1 MKYLLLIFSLL
12 FANLSFAQNNKQN
25 IRGNILDKFSQSPII
40 GASVQIV
47 NNAFNKGTHT
57 DASGHFVL
65 TGLTPSRYEIKISF
79 VGYKNVL
86 IPNVVVTSGK
96 EVILDV
102 TMEEDLRLLN

>member
-47 NNAFNKGTHT
+47 NNAFN
-57 DASGHFVL
+57 
-65 TGLTPSRYEIKISF
+65 
-79 VGYKNVL
+79 
-86 IPNVVVTSGK
+86 
-96 EVILDV
+96 
-102 TMEEDLRLLN
+102 

>member
-47 NNAFNKGTHT
+47 NNAINKGTQT